1 MSNIS
6 WATRTATGL
15 MIKTIIKVKE
25 VIITK

>member
-1 MSNIS
+1 MSDIS
-6 WATRTATGL
+6 WATRTATAL